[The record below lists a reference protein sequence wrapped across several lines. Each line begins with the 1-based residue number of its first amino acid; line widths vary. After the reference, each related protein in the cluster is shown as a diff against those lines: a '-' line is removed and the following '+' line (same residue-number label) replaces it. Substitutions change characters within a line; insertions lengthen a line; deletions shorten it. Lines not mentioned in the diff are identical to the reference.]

1 VSGKRR
7 PDGENRLQREAWRET
22 PSMLA
27 VETAERLA
35 RTALS
40 SIGRDYPHKL
50 DHVIT
55 SDEDARTPRALH
67 PSFHGSYDWHS
78 CVHMHWTLVRLLRRF
93 RSLPSRADIVS
104 LFDRHFSHAAI
115 GGELA
120 YLARPASASFERT
133 YGWAWLLKLAAELHA
148 AAAESGS
155 HPHDRDDAPF
165 ARWFAAVH
173 PLARAFARRFV
184 DFLPRA
190 HYALRYGIHPNSAF
204 GLALALDYAR
214 EIGDPTLVEMCTRR
228 ALDWFADDSD
238 APARFEPSGV
248 DFLSPSLVEAELMR
262 RLLDA
267 AAFAEWLARFLPGF
281 ADANPRALF
290 APARVGDRTDPQLV
304 HLDGLNLSRA
314 WCFDGIAA
322 SLPPGDPRVHVAKQ
336 AANAHRDAGAEGLD
350 SGDFVG
356 AHWLATFAVL
366 AFDGA

>member
-1 VSGKRR
+1 
-7 PDGENRLQREAWRET
+7 
-22 PSMLA
+22 MLVVDA
-27 VETAERLA
+27 AERLA
-35 RTALS
+35 RAALS
-40 SIGRDYPHKL
+40 SIGHDYPHKL
-50 DHVIT
+50 DHVMT
-55 SDEDARTPRALH
+55 CDEDARTPRALH

-93 RSLPSRADIVS
+93 RSLQARADIVA
-104 LFDRHFSHAAI
+104 LFDRHFAHAAI

-120 YLARPASASFERT
+120 YLARPASASFERS

-148 AAAESGS
+148 AAAESRSG
-155 HPHDRDDAPF
+155 PHDRDDAPF
-165 ARWFAAVH
+165 ARWYVAVH
-173 PLARAFARRFV
+173 PLAQAFARRFV
-184 DFLPRA
+184 DFLPRT

-204 GLALALDYAR
+204 GLALALDFAR
-214 EIGDPTLVEMCTRR
+214 EVGDPTLVEMCTRR

-267 AAFAEWLARFLPGF
+267 GAFAEWLARFLPGF
-281 ADANPRALF
+281 ADANPRTLF
-290 APARVGDRTDPQLV
+290 TPARVDDRTDPQLV

-322 SLPPGDPRVHVAKQ
+322 SLPPGDPRIGIAKQ
-336 AANAHRDAGAEGLD
+336 AANAHRDAGAQGLD